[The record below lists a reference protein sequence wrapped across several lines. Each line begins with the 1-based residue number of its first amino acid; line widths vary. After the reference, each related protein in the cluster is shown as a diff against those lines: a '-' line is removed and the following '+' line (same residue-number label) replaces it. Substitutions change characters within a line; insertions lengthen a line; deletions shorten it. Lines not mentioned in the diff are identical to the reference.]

1 MRLSNTTTRF
11 LQNNKHIK
19 ERQSQFFRNIH
30 AYVSYESV
38 NSTGAEHYFNID
50 NREPF
55 SFYYAVIITVNLLF
69 FFLFEHVTTI
79 NLISSYRF
87 VNIHENVV

>member
-38 NSTGAEHYFNID
+38 NSTDAEH
-50 NREPF
+50 
-55 SFYYAVIITVNLLF
+55 LF
-69 FFLFEHVTTI
+69 ILTSTIGNHSLFI
-79 NLISSYRF
+79 ML
-87 VNIHENVV
+87 

>member
-30 AYVSYESV
+30 AYVSYESF
-38 NSTGAEHYFNID
+38 NSTDAENYFKIG

-55 SFYYAVIITVNLLF
+55 IHSHAVIITVNL
-69 FFLFEHVTTI
+69 
-79 NLISSYRF
+79 
-87 VNIHENVV
+87 